1 MTSIPFYHFP
11 QTEQWVVG
19 ANENM
24 TNLNHQS
31 IKPSIDNQ
39 LCILDKNDC
48 LEGVDGVETSIAHL
62 GSGLV
67 FKVARQWFLRGIA
80 VVLSE
85 PEIGCNKTLWIIDVP
100 SNYDWIQNQIKKI
113 V

>member
-1 MTSIPFYHFP
+1 MTY
-11 QTEQWVVG
+11 
-19 ANENM
+19 
-24 TNLNHQS
+24 LNQQS
-31 IKPSIDNQ
+31 IIPSSDNAV
-39 LCILDKNDC
+39 CIEDNSEC
-48 LEGVDGVETSIAHL
+48 LEGVDGVETSIAHY

-80 VVLSE
+80 VVFSA

-100 SNYDWIQNQIKKI
+100 SNYDWIQNQIKSL